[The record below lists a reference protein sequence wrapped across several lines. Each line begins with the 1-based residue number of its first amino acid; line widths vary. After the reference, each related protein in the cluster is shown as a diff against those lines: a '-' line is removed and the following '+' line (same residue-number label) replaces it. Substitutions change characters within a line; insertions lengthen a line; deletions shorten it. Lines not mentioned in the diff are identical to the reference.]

1 MNVPKIFQNER
12 SVINNLGKSIYGKP
26 HSADNHYCR
35 AVSIKAAMNGDFLLL
50 VSYLQN
56 IQHSAVLLVIYKA
69 LLFLLL
75 NQKKNI

>member
-1 MNVPKIFQNER
+1 MND
-12 SVINNLGKSIYGKP
+12 LGKSIYGKP
-26 HSADNHYCR
+26 HSADNQYCR
-35 AVSIKAAMNGDFLLL
+35 ATGIKAAMNGDFLLL

-56 IQHSAVLLVIYKA
+56 IQHSAVLLVIYKV